1 MLIQSLYMLYFVFQ
15 STNAGSLTGDLY
27 RTSLGQE
34 QTELVSVSSDLFG
47 VKTRRYTSEQGA
59 A

>member
-27 RTSLGQE
+27 RTSLGRQ
-34 QTELVSVSSDLFG
+34 QAELISVSNELFE
-47 VKTRRYTSEQGA
+47 VKIRQCISEQGA